1 VRRIAA
7 ALAAGS
13 SLFGA
18 TDALAQ
24 TAVEWQSS
32 LTVGVGVTDNIAN
45 TPPVEDGAPEGTVG
59 PEADAFATLGPG
71 IAFLFESPSITHELA
86 YAFGLNLYFAHLEA
100 TAYSN
105 SLSYAL
111 RAPVGEAT
119 ELMAGLSGSQSTL
132 SVFNLAGPARST
144 PVDASGGG
152 DTVLVTAT
160 ASQGLRHELS
170 PAWSF
175 GQGLSATLARTLV
188 PDADDLESYVLSGTL
203 GLGYALSEGEIGAS
217 VSNDTMI
224 IPRGGGIGAETA
236 TRIQNVHTAQLSWR
250 YPWTDEWSSSLSG
263 GALVAYTADDPGD
276 IFAHPAGSV
285 AVDYLSDR
293 GSAQL
298 SYSHGAAPNL
308 LLGLITLADSVTLRG
323 GVPIASTGFDVAGSV
338 GYVATRPYL
347 TDGFGPP
354 GHGVLGDAGVGWIPE
369 SAPLR
374 LELRYQ
380 IVRQFAPELEPG
392 QDAAATGIPA
402 LERQTVLVT
411 ATFAYPNPPTVGGG
425 GAGSLVTVSAP
436 TSDPDIMRTNAPRTE
451 RERDETERREKEEA
465 DERRERLGG
474 HGK

>member
-1 VRRIAA
+1 M
-7 ALAAGS
+7 
-13 SLFGA
+13 LFGA
-18 TDALAQ
+18 TNALAQ
-24 TAVEWQSS
+24 TAVEWQST

-71 IAFLFESPSITHELA
+71 IAFLFETPSITHELA
-86 YAFGLNLYFAHLEA
+86 YAFGLNLYFGHLEA

-105 SLSYAL
+105 SLTYGL
-111 RAPVGEAT
+111 RAPVGDAT
-119 ELMAGLSGSQSTL
+119 ELMAGVAGSQSTL

-144 PVDASGGG
+144 PIDASGGG

-160 ASQGLRHELS
+160 ASQGLSHELNPS
-170 PAWSF
+170 WSLR
-175 GQGLSATLARTLV
+175 QGLSATMARTLV

-203 GLGYALSEGEIGAS
+203 GIAHALSEGEIGAGI
-217 VSNDTMI
+217 SNDTMI
-224 IPRGGGIGAETA
+224 IPRGGGIGAEVG

-250 YPWTDEWSSSLSG
+250 YPWTDDWSTSLSG

-276 IFAHPAGSV
+276 VFAHPAGS
-285 AVDYLSDR
+285 ASVDYLSDG

-298 SYSHGAAPNL
+298 SYSHGTAPNL
-308 LLGLITLADSVTLRG
+308 LLGLITLTDAVTLRG
-323 GVPIASTGFDVAGSV
+323 GVPIASTGFDLAGSV

-347 TDGFGPP
+347 PDGFGPP
-354 GHGVLGDAGVGWIPE
+354 GHGVLGDAALGWIPE
-369 SAPLR
+369 QAPLR

-392 QDAAATGIPA
+392 QSAAATGIPA

-411 ATFAYPNPPTVGGG
+411 ATFGYPHAPPAGGG
-425 GAGSLVTVSAP
+425 GGGSLMTVSSP
-436 TSDPDIMRTNAPRTE
+436 TSNPDILRRNAPMTE
-451 RERDETERREKEEA
+451 RERDDIERREKEEA

-474 HGK
+474 DGK